1 MVLAGAATST
11 GTSQPERKLSIDE
24 RQDAECDPCPIG
36 EWAIDLETMATF
48 FESFGQGVEV
58 QISGTW
64 TFDFD
69 GAADGG
75 ATLADEKHIVLTFPG
90 LAGAGTALSLDGSGM
105 GNWKGDETVLALSD
119 YGSQGDANFF
129 GVTASGADGGTSVAL
144 DYTCDEDGVLTITSN
159 GETIVASRIDPSNG
173 DRYFE

>member
-1 MVLAGAATST
+1 VVLAGAATST

-36 EWAIDLETMATF
+36 EWAIGLETMATF
-48 FESFGQGVEV
+48 FESFGQGVSV

-75 ATLADEKHIVLTFPG
+75 STLADEKHIVLTFPG
-90 LAGAGTALSLDGSGM
+90 LAGAETALSLDGSGM
-105 GNWKGDETVLALSD
+105 GNWKGDETVLVLSD
-119 YGSQGDANFF
+119 YSSQGDANFF
-129 GVTASGADGGTSVAL
+129 GVTASGADGGAAAAL
-144 DYTCDEDGVLTITSN
+144 EYGYDEDGVLTITSN
-159 GETIVASRIDPSNG
+159 GATIMASRIDPSDG
-173 DRYFE
+173 DPYFE

>member
-1 MVLAGAATST
+1 MVLAGAAIST
-11 GTSQPERKLSIDE
+11 GSSQPERKLSIDE

-48 FESFGQGVEV
+48 FESFGQGVSV

-69 GAADGG
+69 GAPDGG

-90 LAGAGTALSLDGSGM
+90 LAGAETALSLDGSGM
-105 GNWKGDETVLALSD
+105 GNWKGDENGARPERLQLTGRREL
-119 YGSQGDANFF
+119 F
-129 GVTASGADGGTSVAL
+129 GVTASGADGGAAAAL
-144 DYTCDEDGVLTITSN
+144 EYGSDEDGVLTITSN
-159 GETIVASRIDPSNG
+159 GATIVASRIDPRDG
-173 DRYFE
+173 DPYFE